1 MSDQLQ
7 GRCLC
12 GAVSIAFQQERPD
25 VDACHCRMCQQ
36 WAGAPLLTLRG
47 IKPEAIA
54 LTGEEHITH
63 YVSSKWAE
71 RAFCNRCGSGLW
83 YHFKPG
89 NHISFLAGL
98 FDLPEAYV
106 MREQIFIDEKPGYYS
121 FADGAPVKTGAEVIA
136 EAEAEGFSFD

>member
-1 MSDQLQ
+1 MSDHLQ
-7 GRCLC
+7 GQCLC
-12 GAVSIAFQQERPD
+12 GAVRLAFQQERPGI
-25 VDACHCRMCQQ
+25 DACHCKMCQQ

-47 IKPEAIA
+47 IKPEAMT
-54 LTGEEHITH
+54 LTGEEHITR
-63 YVSSKWAE
+63 YVSSGWAE

-89 NHISFLAGL
+89 NHICFLAGL
-98 FDLPEAYV
+98 FDLPEEYA

-121 FADGAPVKTGAEVIA
+121 FADRAPAKTGAEVIA